1 MHASMIISEL
11 SRRVSADALT
21 EMFTASRSATLAEN
35 LATSFTTTA
44 TSCDIQR
51 YRHLRFAFP
60 VSQPQGQCLR
70 PRPQLAVRVC
80 VHVCMWCVC
89 VCVVWTVGRGG
100 AGVWETVGRSERILA
115 PVGDGMKQRAQRT
128 HETDKFTPNTDMQAT
143 VIGR

>member
-1 MHASMIISEL
+1 MCL
-11 SRRVSADALT
+11 SRKG
-21 EMFTASRSATLAEN
+21 N
-35 LATSFTTTA
+35 
-44 TSCDIQR
+44 
-51 YRHLRFAFP
+51 
-60 VSQPQGQCLR
+60 
-70 PRPQLAVRVC
+70 VC
-80 VHVCMWCVC
+80 GHVHSWLSVCMCMCACGVC